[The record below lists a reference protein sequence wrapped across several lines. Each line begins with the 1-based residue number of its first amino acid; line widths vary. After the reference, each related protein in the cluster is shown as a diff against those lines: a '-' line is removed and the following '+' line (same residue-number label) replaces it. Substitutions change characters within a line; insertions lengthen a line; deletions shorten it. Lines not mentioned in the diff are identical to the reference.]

1 MNMPDEHQFA
11 KPLAELQSLSDEEIG
26 AQYDARAR
34 ESMVRIDYYLNELTR
49 RVVERQG
56 KRMERLTW
64 AIFGLTLVNV
74 LILILNG

>member
-1 MNMPDEHQFA
+1 
-11 KPLAELQSLSDEEIG
+11 
-26 AQYDARAR
+26 
-34 ESMVRIDYYLNELTR
+34 MVGIDYYLSELTR

-74 LILILNG
+74 LILILSG